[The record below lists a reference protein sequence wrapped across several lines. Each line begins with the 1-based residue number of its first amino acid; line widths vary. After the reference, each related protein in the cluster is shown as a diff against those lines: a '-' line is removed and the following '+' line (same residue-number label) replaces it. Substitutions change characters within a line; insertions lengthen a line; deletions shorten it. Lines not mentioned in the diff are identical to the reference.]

1 MSQDSITKAAGL
13 GFAAFFSFGAAVL
26 LTTGLTAQHAP
37 SGGLM
42 DLSHDVAGVGIGTQR
57 RSLSSGDLSLVT
69 RTLLGEAAR
78 QSDQEARAI
87 AHVIF
92 NRLESKRWGGTVASV
107 VLFQEQRPSGRW
119 TYAFTAYDPA
129 FNAGRNVWGSGVER
143 TKAWRRLEQLVREAW
158 QARAPG
164 GTGDPTN
171 RAMHYW
177 HPASMPKPNAIPR
190 WARGRRV
197 LAIGGA
203 RFVKLP

>member
-1 MSQDSITKAAGL
+1 MTQPTITKAAGL

-26 LTTGLTAQHAP
+26 LTTGLTAQHTP
-37 SGGLM
+37 SGRLIL
-42 DLSHDVAGVGIGTQR
+42 DIPREAAGTGTQR
-57 RSLSSGDLSLVT
+57 RSLSNGDLSLVT
-69 RTLLGEAAR
+69 RTLVGEAAR
-78 QSDQEARAI
+78 QSDDEARAI

-119 TYAFTAYDPA
+119 TYAFTAYNPE
-129 FNAGRNVWGSGVER
+129 FNAGRNVWGAGVER

-158 QARAPG
+158 QARAVG
-164 GTGDPTN
+164 GAGDPTGG
-171 RAMHYW
+171 AMHYW

-190 WARGRRV
+190 WARGRES